1 MEKINYNKF
10 QKTISFLLK
19 NGIKIIAIIVSII
32 GILSI
37 FITAYF
43 NTTFY
48 HPDELTHFK
57 YTIGIPEI
65 LISIIVVVLIIF
77 IVQKI
82 LKKIPSKLLL
92 ILLLIASSAL
102 FIFWVKVLKLNP
114 ETDQKMI
121 HDMAVSFLEG
131 NIKNHIQ
138 TAQYLFL
145 YPYQFGLTFFVSI
158 IYKFFGQNYMNILI
172 INCICSVINMFI
184 IFQISKILF
193 KNENIQKIL
202 IILLS
207 GFALYWMFFNPHFY
221 GNIIGLTFA
230 LGAVLFTLFYLEKN
244 NWINLVL
251 SGILISISILLK
263 SNYNIFLCG
272 IILILVLDII
282 KKWKLKNLLV
292 IPIFL
297 IGYFS
302 INFGYSAILKCI
314 DLDLPEGVP
323 MISFVY
329 MGMSEPTNL
338 SAGWYNSSTIDIYRE
353 VGYDTNLAT
362 EKTIEKINERLSS
375 FLQNP
380 IVALKYYA
388 EKLASTWLNPTFQ
401 TIFYSLPGTR
411 YRWYP
416 EYAHYLG
423 YHETILSMVGGD
435 LKKIEEFIFEIYQI
449 ITFSFAGFGLLKITK
464 DLDLKKAF
472 LPIIFA
478 GGFLFHIIWETK
490 AIYVIQYYFLLLPFA
505 AYGINYFMENMLPQ
519 LIESL
524 KEKLNKIKI
533 KNQNK
538 KSK

>member
-1 MEKINYNKF
+1 MIMNKNNNF
-10 QKTISFLLK
+10 QKATYFWLT
-19 NGIKIIAIIVSII
+19 NGISILSLLIILI

-48 HPDELTHFK
+48 HPDEMTYFK
-57 YTIGIPEI
+57 FSIGIIEI
-65 LISIIVVVLIIF
+65 VTTVIASALILF
-77 IVQKI
+77 ISRKI
-82 LKKIPSKLLL
+82 LKKIPSNAL
-92 ILLLIASSAL
+92 IVLLLIASCLL
-102 FIFWVKVLKLNP
+102 FVFWVKTLKLNP

-121 HDMAVSFLEG
+121 HDMAISFLEG
-131 NIKNHIQ
+131 NISNFTQ

-145 YPYQFGLTFFVSI
+145 YPYQFGLTFFVAL
-158 IYKFFGQNYMNILI
+158 IYKFFGQDYMNILI
-172 INCICSVINMFI
+172 INCIASVINTFI
-184 IFQISKILF
+184 IFKISKLLF

-202 IILLS
+202 ILLLG

-244 NWINLVL
+244 NWFNLVL

-272 IILILVLDII
+272 IIFILVLDII
-282 KKWKLKNLLV
+282 KKWNLKTLLI
-292 IPIFL
+292 IPMFL

-302 INFGYSAILKCI
+302 INLGYSAILNYI
-314 DLDLPEGVP
+314 DLELPKGVP

-338 SAGWYNSSTIDIYRE
+338 APGWYNSSTIDIYRE
-353 VGYDTNLAT
+353 VNYNRDLAT
-362 EKTIEKINERLSS
+362 EKTIENITSRLQE
-375 FLQNP
+375 FLVNP
-380 IVALKYYA
+380 INCINYYA
-388 EKLASTWLNPTFQ
+388 QKISSTWLNPSFQ

-435 LKKIEEFIFEIYQI
+435 LKIIEEFIFEIYQI
-449 ITFSFAGFGLLKITK
+449 IIFIFSGFGLFKLSKNINLKQ
-464 DLDLKKAF
+464 AF

-478 GGFLFHIIWETK
+478 GGFIFHILWETK

-505 AYGINYFMENMLPQ
+505 AYGMNYFIENIIP
-519 LIESL
+519 
-524 KEKLNKIKI
+524 KLF
-533 KNQNK
+533 K
-538 KSK
+538 KSNSK